1 MELAPRP
8 IEGAAA
14 PTDGGAAATPDL
26 DVVGLTK
33 RYGAQT
39 VVDGVSFSLLPGEF
53 VSILGPSGCGKTT
66 TLRIIAGLEEASEGT
81 VRIKGRDVTH
91 LAPEKRNTAMV
102 FQSYALFPH
111 MDVLDNV
118 AFGLRMRGVAKAE
131 ARERARHA
139 LERARLVGFDDRRPS
154 ELSGGQRQRVAVA
167 RALVVEPDV
176 LLLDEAL
183 TNLDR
188 RLRQDLQLELK
199 RLQQELGITSLFV
212 THDQEEALTLSD
224 RVIVMEEGRIA
235 QVDEPSAIYDRPASV
250 FVAGFIGESN
260 RLSGRVTGR
269 VGGGFCE
276 VTIAEG
282 QAIVGHGEAPV
293 GTVCAAVV
301 RPRNITLAKQ
311 PQKDLNCLPGTVV
324 VWGYKGDSYE
334 YVVQLAD
341 GPQVKV
347 MVPRREATADTG
359 DAVFVVFDRADVYVL
374 PDGS

>member
-1 MELAPRP
+1 MDDTSQAT
-8 IEGAAA
+8 AATAA
-14 PTDGGAAATPDL
+14 PPAGGAAVQPDL
-26 DVVGLTK
+26 EVIELSK
-33 RYGAQT
+33 RYGATT
-39 VVDGVSFSLLPGEF
+39 VVDKVSFALAPGEF

-66 TLRIIAGLEEASEGT
+66 TLRMIAGLEEASGGQI
-81 VRIKGRDVTH
+81 RIRGRDVTR

-111 MDVLDNV
+111 MNVLDNV
-118 AFGLRMRGVAKAE
+118 AFGLRMRSVGKAE
-131 ARERARHA
+131 ARDRARAA
-139 LERARLVGFDDRRPS
+139 LERARLVGFDGRRPS

-167 RALVVEPDV
+167 RALVVQPDV

-235 QVDEPSAIYDRPASV
+235 QVDAPSTIYDRPASV

-260 RLSGRVTGR
+260 RLAGRVTR
-269 VGGGFCE
+269 RLENGFCE
-276 VTIAEG
+276 MTTAGG
-282 QAIVGHGEAPV
+282 QIVVGRGEAEV
-293 GTVCAAVV
+293 GAACAAVV
-301 RPRNITLAKQ
+301 RPRNISLAKEQ
-311 PQKDLNCLPGTVV
+311 RTGANVLAGTVL

-334 YVVQLAD
+334 YVIGLAD

-359 DAVFVVFDRADVYVL
+359 DAVFVVFDQADAYVL
-374 PDGS
+374 PGEG